1 MRAYFQLLCRR
12 TRYRW
17 PFFWPLLIVL
27 FSLWVGLWREYQQQQ
42 TYQQEVKIDLQQYI
56 DSFGKQHV
64 DNNYQANLKLEL
76 AAYQKPEQYF
86 NLYLHSLKV
95 IAANQDQTK
104 DESQPK
110 RGIFLRSTPRKQ
122 TYASQELTNTIQEL
136 TLVKEWQATPL
147 FPTRLL
153 LNENSQQAYGGSSES
168 WRLNYR
174 LSAARFY
181 DYGWYYLQQ
190 GLQKN
195 WGVIVILVVFTLA
208 CGSLSLSLRERQ
220 AGYQLFKLNRL
231 SACQQ
236 YFGSYLYTISTSL
249 ALLVITWLIF
259 ITGSTVVHGT
269 GSLNYPIAIWQDQ
282 HSPQTFQPLWQ
293 ILLLELFFS
302 LLVLALLAACYQFLL
317 LLVKQEVLAWLLSSA
332 VIATAWLP
340 VFAWW
345 LPSSYFQVG
354 LVVNRY
360 RFVQL
365 QEGQPLLAVA
375 VLLVWTL
382 LLLLAGWLLWQRQL
396 PEKEVAV

>member
-136 TLVKEWQATPL
+136 TLVKD
-147 FPTRLL
+147 
-153 LNENSQQAYGGSSES
+153 G
-168 WRLNYR
+168 
-174 LSAARFY
+174 
-181 DYGWYYLQQ
+181 
-190 GLQKN
+190 
-195 WGVIVILVVFTLA
+195 
-208 CGSLSLSLRERQ
+208 RQ
-220 AGYQLFKLNRL
+220 RHCSRHGYF
-231 SACQQ
+231 
-236 YFGSYLYTISTSL
+236 
-249 ALLVITWLIF
+249 
-259 ITGSTVVHGT
+259 
-269 GSLNYPIAIWQDQ
+269 
-282 HSPQTFQPLWQ
+282 
-293 ILLLELFFS
+293 
-302 LLVLALLAACYQFLL
+302 
-317 LLVKQEVLAWLLSSA
+317 
-332 VIATAWLP
+332 
-340 VFAWW
+340 
-345 LPSSYFQVG
+345 
-354 LVVNRY
+354 
-360 RFVQL
+360 
-365 QEGQPLLAVA
+365 
-375 VLLVWTL
+375 
-382 LLLLAGWLLWQRQL
+382 
-396 PEKEVAV
+396 